1 MQKEIALRLHRANE
15 QIILQM
21 QEINLENQ
29 EFTEFFKL
37 SENTIVKK
45 ARDGSVDDDEK
56 EQVLGS
62 QTEMANVDSQL
73 RMMNLDKVKANLA
86 QAKAN
91 QKRMATQIQQ
101 LKQKKEKAS
110 KDAEYRVIDNQI
122 KTEKNEITKLTKD
135 AQFREKKLKAEQ
147 KIADDNRRAGAS
159 AADLAIL
166 D

>member
-1 MQKEIALRLHRANE
+1 
-15 QIILQM
+15 
-21 QEINLENQ
+21 
-29 EFTEFFKL
+29 
-37 SENTIVKK
+37 
-45 ARDGSVDDDEK
+45 
-56 EQVLGS
+56 
-62 QTEMANVDSQL
+62 
-73 RMMNLDKVKANLA
+73 MNLDKVKANLA

-91 QKRMATQIQQ
+91 QKRMAAQIQQ

-110 KDAEYRVIDNQI
+110 KDAEYRAIDNQI

>member
-62 QTEMANVDSQL
+62 
-73 RMMNLDKVKANLA
+73 
-86 QAKAN
+86 
-91 QKRMATQIQQ
+91 
-101 LKQKKEKAS
+101 
-110 KDAEYRVIDNQI
+110 
-122 KTEKNEITKLTKD
+122 
-135 AQFREKKLKAEQ
+135 
-147 KIADDNRRAGAS
+147 
-159 AADLAIL
+159 
-166 D
+166 

>member
-1 MQKEIALRLHRANE
+1 M
-15 QIILQM
+15 
-21 QEINLENQ
+21 
-29 EFTEFFKL
+29 
-37 SENTIVKK
+37 
-45 ARDGSVDDDEK
+45 
-56 EQVLGS
+56 
-62 QTEMANVDSQL
+62 
-73 RMMNLDKVKANLA
+73 
-86 QAKAN
+86 
-91 QKRMATQIQQ
+91 
-101 LKQKKEKAS
+101 KQKKEKAS